1 MERTVRSLLNT
12 RLPFHHMAWWCRGGN
27 TASYRVWWSVAL
39 PAGGLWRILILPG
52 RQWWTL
58 AGERGASPC
67 IYTWGPLGTR
77 TPNDFYLCRCSLW
90 LWVEE
95 RSSSFHSSS
104 GRVAISAEKLS
115 RCPCLGQGFRITIS
129 AAATLIPTVSS
140 WLHCVCMGGVDLAHK
155 DCFWVWKLVMTRC
168 LLAARCF
175 SLGTWQQYSSSRRI

>member
-12 RLPFHHMAWWCRGGN
+12 RLPFHHMAWRCRGGN
-27 TASYRVWWSVAL
+27 TASYRVWWSIAL

-52 RQWWTL
+52 RQWWTS

-67 IYTWGPLGTR
+67 IYTWGPLGTW

-95 RSSSFHSSS
+95 RSSSFHSWP

-115 RCPCLGQGFRITIS
+115 RCPCLGRGSGLPSLLQLLRSLPCHPDCTVFAWVEWILPTRI
-129 AAATLIPTVSS
+129 VFEF
-140 WLHCVCMGGVDLAHK
+140 G
-155 DCFWVWKLVMTRC
+155 
-168 LLAARCF
+168 
-175 SLGTWQQYSSSRRI
+175 SLWWPDVF